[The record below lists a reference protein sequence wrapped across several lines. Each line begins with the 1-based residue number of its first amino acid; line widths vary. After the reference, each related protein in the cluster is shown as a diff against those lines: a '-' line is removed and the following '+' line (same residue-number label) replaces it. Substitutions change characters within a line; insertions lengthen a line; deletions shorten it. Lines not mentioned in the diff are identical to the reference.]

1 MTTPR
6 IAPVPPTGNPADVQE
21 LLDRSG
27 VGPPAANIFRT
38 MARHP
43 GLMRRWLPFG
53 GKLLMGGRL
62 PARDRELLI
71 LRTAWNCDSA
81 YEWGQHVRIGHDAG
95 LSDEEIGRIAADPS
109 EASWAPE
116 DAALLR
122 AADQLV
128 SDHRLDEA
136 TWAALAQRYDDDVKF
151 LIEVT
156 LLVGHYAMLAGMLNT
171 VGVALDD
178 GLDPMPP
185 R

>member
-21 LLDRSG
+21 LLDASG
-27 VGPPAANIFRT
+27 GGPPAANIFRT

-71 LRTAWNCDSA
+71 LRTAWNCGSA
-81 YEWGQHVRIGHDAG
+81 YEWGQHVRIGREAG
-95 LSDEEIGRIAADPS
+95 LSTEEIERIATDPS
-109 EASWAPE
+109 WGPE

-128 SDHRLDEA
+128 SDHRLDA
-136 TWAALAQRYDDDVKF
+136 PTWAALARRYDDDVTF
-151 LIEVT
+151 LIEAT
-156 LLVGHYAMLAGMLNT
+156 LLVGHYAMLAGMLNSA
-171 VGVALDD
+171 GVELDD
-178 GLDPMPP
+178 GLAAMPS